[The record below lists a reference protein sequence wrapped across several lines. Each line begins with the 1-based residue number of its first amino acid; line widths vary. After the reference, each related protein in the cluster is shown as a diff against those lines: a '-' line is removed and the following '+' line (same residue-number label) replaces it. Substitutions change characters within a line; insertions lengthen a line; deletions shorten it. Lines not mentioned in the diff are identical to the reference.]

1 MNNQQIEDLL
11 NDIYDVIAG
20 NTMTMSQEEFCQKY
34 KDLDMELDIPL
45 ARITFGNGECRLYM
59 EVKGLDYD

>member
-1 MNNQQIEDLL
+1 MNNQKIKNLL

-45 ARITFGNGECRLYM
+45 TKITFGNGECRLHM
-59 EVKGLDYD
+59 EVKGVDYD